1 MEDDDIAATEA
12 LAELEM
18 IVAFEEIDDIDVVV
32 GAAIRVESYDPNHQY
47 VSTVFVQS
55 WKHTLC

>member
-1 MEDDDIAATEA
+1 MEDDGIAATEA

-18 IVAFEEIDDIDVVV
+18 IGAFEEIDDIDVVV
-32 GAAIRVESYDPNHQY
+32 GAAIRVESYDPRYQY
-47 VSTVFVQS
+47 VSTVFVQL